1 MATKK
6 LIKPKDVVERNIALV
21 GDVMNYLMNQID
33 IFSSLPDK
41 FELIVLPDD
50 DPEIRQYNLDL
61 LSTVGSEG
69 KPVVFARVH
78 RSPQLLAG
86 EEKPTL
92 YVPIAV

>member
-1 MATKK
+1 M
-6 LIKPKDVVERNIALV
+6 VERNIALL
-21 GDVMNYLMNQID
+21 GDVMNYLMNQVD
-33 IFSSLPDK
+33 VFSSLPEQ

-61 LSTVGSEG
+61 LSTFGSEG

-78 RSPQLLAG
+78 HSPKLIMG

-92 YVPIAV
+92 YVPVTV